1 MTERFPI
8 WCRSLYLDMGFTL
21 VEPGTS
27 VGVKFGFRLKDWLPD
42 SFIARQGNMVILPL
56 LTARHPGTG
65 TFSRLLAHLDRRGM
79 GVAISSPT
87 GRFQGYLERHG
98 WRPLGGSAMG
108 ELWMREA
115 DIQGY
120 REKLGQPP

>member
-65 TFSRLLAHLDRRGM
+65 TFSRLLAHRAAAEWPPTMTLQ
-79 GVAISSPT
+79 VALKPA
-87 GRFQGYLERHG
+87 GR
-98 WRPLGGSAMG
+98 
-108 ELWMREA
+108 
-115 DIQGY
+115 
-120 REKLGQPP
+120 